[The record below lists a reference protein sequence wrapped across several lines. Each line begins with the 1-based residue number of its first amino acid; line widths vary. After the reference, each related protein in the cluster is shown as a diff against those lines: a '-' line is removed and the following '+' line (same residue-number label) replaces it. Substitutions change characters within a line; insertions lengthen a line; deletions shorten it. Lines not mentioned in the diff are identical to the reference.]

1 MATINVDD
9 AELRELVRKH
19 AQRAAAEYLVNHTI
33 PEYPAYF
40 METNWLVTYGW
51 LQATRAQ
58 LESEINHLQQ
68 QINDL
73 KRPWWKRWW
82 NR

>member
-9 AELRELVRKH
+9 AELREVVRKH
-19 AQRAAAEYLVNHTI
+19 AQRAAAEYLANHTI

-51 LQATRAQ
+51 LQATREQ
-58 LESEINHLQQ
+58 LEGEIAYLQQ
-68 QINDL
+68 QVDDL
-73 KRPWWKRWW
+73 RQPWWKRWW